1 MKTVAAQMTAL
12 ASPEA
17 VRSALAQM
25 GPVPKPSFTLGWR
38 GRTSVRVL
46 DGRPSVRVDELE
58 KGLVRVTCR
67 WSLKGPLLWLMGPE
81 YCSRL
86 REDLRHVA
94 AVVCQRAEALEA
106 CSSDGRPPPAKEA
119 ANSVL

>member
-1 MKTVAAQMTAL
+1 MKTVAGQMTAM

-25 GPVPKPSFTLGWR
+25 EPVPKPSFTLGWR

-46 DGRPSVRVDELE
+46 DGRPSVRLDELE

-67 WSLKGPLLWLMGPE
+67 WSLRGPLLCLMGPE

-86 REDLRHVA
+86 REDLRQVA
-94 AVVCQRAEALEA
+94 AAICRRAEALEA
-106 CSSDGRPPPAKEA
+106 CSSDGRPPPVKEA
-119 ANSVL
+119 GSSP